1 MASVDA
7 LVAAFFK
14 GLGEDG
20 LDEDVRAYVSATVS
34 EVDEDSD
41 PADIAEMFA
50 GFSPAFSELGAE
62 CQMSEVLLLL
72 TAAREATTKG
82 GPPEDHG
89 ERVAYGA
96 LSGSDASS
104 GGDVASQEAEEAER
118 QRLQQEEK
126 EAKVDTLLGLCPPA
140 ASRAYIAHVLRDSF
154 QGDIELA
161 AQYQFQRVSANA
173 SGKQA
178 PVRMWEP
185 SEPQEAK
192 KAQVRY
198 NNNEIVSRKGE
209 KYVTQSLK
217 EDWNGGS
224 TGKVYTK
231 GKRGKGYV

>member
-1 MASVDA
+1 MDLAPRPLYTEQRVRMASVDA

-34 EVDEDSD
+34 AVDEDSD

-126 EAKVDTLLGLCPPA
+126 EAKVGASLSAYACWRGLVYSDCWPGRQA
-140 ASRAYIAHVLRDSF
+140 FLSATKH
-154 QGDIELA
+154 
-161 AQYQFQRVSANA
+161 AQT
-173 SGKQA
+173 
-178 PVRMWEP
+178 
-185 SEPQEAK
+185 
-192 KAQVRY
+192 RY
-198 NNNEIVSRKGE
+198 YG
-209 KYVTQSLK
+209 
-217 EDWNGGS
+217 
-224 TGKVYTK
+224 
-231 GKRGKGYV
+231 